1 MSTSAR
7 SFGGGCAF
15 AARAFGQSIGNRPA
29 AFEREAAVERD
40 PAGAFSRGAA
50 VGAHSHASVWPA
62 LVDFRSRCFS
72 QRYDFR
78 RPAAHLFS

>member
-15 AARAFGQSIGNRPA
+15 AARAFGQSIGNRSA

-50 VGAHSHASVWPA
+50 AGAHSHASVWPV